1 MALSEIHP
9 RPFQTSRPAIL
20 VNGRDMGGAMPK
32 SGAVNLQ
39 SLEIC
44 QRQLL
49 ARGGFNLFRFRDHGV
64 SLQQSC
70 SSEGGRKIVEDAF
83 VAESALDLTA
93 PKRPQGAKAKRA
105 LARVASAGV
114 FLFAHVV
121 TAVRGNWKG
130 VAPIDEQRIYFANHA
145 SHGDFVLIWAALPPL
160 MRQRTRPV
168 AGADYWLKSAV
179 RRFIGYDVFNA
190 VLIAR
195 DRLTQSENP
204 ITQMV
209 QALDDGSS
217 LILFPEG
224 TRNLSDAP
232 LLPFKGGL
240 YHLARTRPNVSLVP
254 TWIDNLNRV
263 LPKGEVIPIP
273 LICTVTFGPPLRIG
287 EGETKK
293 AFLDRAEAALLALPA
308 KAPLT

>member
-1 MALSEIHP
+1 M
-9 RPFQTSRPAIL
+9 
-20 VNGRDMGGAMPK
+20 
-32 SGAVNLQ
+32 
-39 SLEIC
+39 
-44 QRQLL
+44 
-49 ARGGFNLFRFRDHGV
+49 
-64 SLQQSC
+64 
-70 SSEGGRKIVEDAF
+70 IVEDAP
-83 VAESALDLTA
+83 VADSASDLTA
-93 PKRPQGAKAKRA
+93 PKALQGAKADRA
-105 LARVASAGV
+105 FARLASAGV
-114 FLFAHVV
+114 LLFAHAI
-121 TAVRGNWKG
+121 TAVRAKWEG
-130 VAPIDEQRIYFANHA
+130 VAPIGEQRIYFANHA
-145 SHGDFVLIWAALPPL
+145 SHGDFVLIWAVLPPR

-168 AGADYWLKSAV
+168 AGADYWLKSAL
-179 RRFIGYDVFNA
+179 RRFIGCDVFNA

-232 LLPFKGGL
+232 LLPFKSGL
-240 YHLARTRPNVSLVP
+240 YHLARARPDVSLVP

-287 EGETKK
+287 EGETKN
-293 AFLDRAEAALLALPA
+293 AFLDRAEAALLALA
-308 KAPLT
+308 VKAPQT